1 MTPQDKKLSQ
11 LLQEKLNRLPDV
23 DTQPQWERMEQL
35 LRKKSY
41 WSNLKTASAI
51 LILTASVAGLGYF
64 FSIKD
69 NLKPQEDGHSQSIH
83 KPDISQ
89 KLSEKQTF
97 RQNNDETFSNSS
109 NTVVN
114 ENVNI
119 QEKESF
125 IVNEKNIDKKPKNN
139 CNDANNTTT
148 SQVAFQEKNQKT
160 ISNENMSE
168 NKTNS
173 PQHSNQDI
181 PEFHILSSKPGYCE
195 GEIMVFKTDLQDK
208 NFTKQWLVNGEFYAS
223 GNAISIPAE
232 LVEKGNEFK
241 ITLIVQDIK
250 NKETS
255 TSQTLKVDI
264 YPLPE
269 PEIKYKEL
277 YKENEE
283 EYLFNP
289 YWEFETSRHY
299 KQIEWQLGQGEY
311 ARGNKVQ
318 TIYKNPGIYEVKL
331 TVVDNNG
338 CKGTAIKKIYVDKK
352 YDVFAPNAFTPDQDG
367 LNDEFIPKA
376 LENTAVEYLLEVSDS
391 EGNIVFR
398 SNELNKAW
406 NGKMMNIG
414 DPMPEGTYFW
424 TCIIKDKNGKTHQWN
439 GQVLLL
445 REKN

>member
-208 NFTKQWLVNGEFYAS
+208 NFTKQWFVNGEFYAS

-289 YWEFETSRHY
+289 YWEFETSGHY
-299 KQIEWQLGQGEY
+299 KQIEWQLGQG
-311 ARGNKVQ
+311 
-318 TIYKNPGIYEVKL
+318 
-331 TVVDNNG
+331 
-338 CKGTAIKKIYVDKK
+338 
-352 YDVFAPNAFTPDQDG
+352 
-367 LNDEFIPKA
+367 
-376 LENTAVEYLLEVSDS
+376 
-391 EGNIVFR
+391 
-398 SNELNKAW
+398 
-406 NGKMMNIG
+406 
-414 DPMPEGTYFW
+414 
-424 TCIIKDKNGKTHQWN
+424 
-439 GQVLLL
+439 
-445 REKN
+445 